1 MPPMSDTVAS
11 VCSLTILR
19 TPWFTTETIYYYEIH
34 NQRYVRFMPVLTMS
48 NTAAQEIFTL

>member
-11 VCSLTILR
+11 VCSLPILR

-34 NQRYVRFMPVLTMS
+34 NQRYVS
-48 NTAAQEIFTL
+48 CQSSQ